1 VGRSQL
7 TVHDELLAEVRSFVE
22 RARDCPESVASRYI
36 GSLATAKKD
45 PKDADVLVTVDDDA
59 DLTPLAALG
68 RKLKGRAQSRNK
80 GADIFL
86 ADLAGDYIGCLC
98 HWRECYP
105 GKACPAMRAT
115 AASEPSCTTIS
126 MPLRSIRS

>member
-1 VGRSQL
+1 VGTSQL
-7 TVHDELLAEVRSFVE
+7 TVRDELLAEVCRFVE
-22 RARDCPESVASRYI
+22 RARDCPGVRRIALI

-80 GADIFL
+80 GADIFF
-86 ADLAGDYIGCLC
+86 ADLAGDYIGRLC
-98 HWRECYP
+98 HWRECVIE
-105 GKACPAMRAT
+105 RAR
-115 AASEPSCTTIS
+115 AWWKFFQEPIV
-126 MPLRSIRS
+126 